1 MDPKRMDELMKELR
15 RVVEAKPTRVVSTS
29 VPGGSGYTAL
39 DNESIEEVDFWGDY
53 DDLDDEQF
61 FQAVERVEKQRAKEE
76 AAAAARLGK
85 TAKLRVR
92 DANVSGA
99 ARGLKR
105 GPEAKRARVGGAGS
119 AGETEVVG
127 IVPMPA
133 EDDGGIFDDDANVR
147 RKRKTRGGSR
157 LCMFPGCSVR
167 ASFALPGQSA
177 RHCKAHCEEGEE
189 NVVSKMCQSCN
200 DEIGVAT
207 FANPRFS
214 VTEADG
220 TVQYLCARCFRR
232 KYPQGAFKGDERA
245 NGRIDSREGICV
257 NAVMN
262 AVALKDLPWT
272 HDRPFWFGCW
282 EGCDSKRRVDTWT
295 LIGGC
300 VLGVEI
306 DENQHKGNHYAA
318 DAEIRTNEIAM
329 EIGAAPLY
337 LVRLNPDPYVAK
349 SGCKIKGFFE
359 VKQGKAMRR
368 QSEIDRRL
376 KKLIKTLKEKRSEL
390 EKRNQEKST
399 VIESYLVET
408 FLFFDGYED
417 NE

>member
-1 MDPKRMDELMKELR
+1 
-15 RVVEAKPTRVVSTS
+15 
-29 VPGGSGYTAL
+29 
-39 DNESIEEVDFWGDY
+39 
-53 DDLDDEQF
+53 
-61 FQAVERVEKQRAKEE
+61 
-76 AAAAARLGK
+76 
-85 TAKLRVR
+85 
-92 DANVSGA
+92 
-99 ARGLKR
+99 
-105 GPEAKRARVGGAGS
+105 
-119 AGETEVVG
+119 
-127 IVPMPA
+127 
-133 EDDGGIFDDDANVR
+133 
-147 RKRKTRGGSR
+147 
-157 LCMFPGCSVR
+157 VR
-167 ASFALPGQSA
+167 ATCALPGQSA